1 MRVLISG
8 ASQGL
13 GKALAKALTEDGH
26 KVVLLARNRRKLE
39 ELAEE
44 LNMGAGEELASL
56 LPFDLA
62 DLADLEEE
70 FSGMLEERCSR
81 LDALV
86 NNAGAML
93 RKSFGD
99 VSAGE
104 VKALFE
110 TNFFA
115 PALLTRLCLPLM
127 KNSALKHV
135 VNISSMGG
143 FQGSVKFGGL
153 SYYSASKAALGN
165 LSECLAEEL
174 KDEGVKVNALALGAA
189 QTPMLEATF
198 PGYEAPLQ
206 AEDMATFL
214 KWFTLEG
221 GKYFNGKVL
230 PVALSTP

>member
-1 MRVLISG
+1 MNVLITG

-13 GKALAKALTEDGH
+13 GRALATALTSDGH

-39 ELAEE
+39 ELAAE
-44 LNMGAGEELASL
+44 LNGRAGEELAQV

-62 DLADLEEE
+62 DLADLEME
-70 FSGMLEERCSR
+70 FSGMLEKLCPQ
-81 LDALV
+81 LDVLV
-86 NNAGAML
+86 NNAGAMF
-93 RKSFGD
+93 RKSFSE
-99 VSAGE
+99 VSMKEA
-104 VKALFE
+104 KSLFE

-115 PALLTRLCLPLM
+115 PAMLTRLCLPLM
-127 KNSALKHV
+127 KNSTLKHV

-153 SYYSASKAALGN
+153 AYYSASKAALGI

-174 KDEGVKVNALALGAA
+174 KDEGLKVNALALGSA

-206 AEDMATFL
+206 AADMAAFL
-214 KWFTLEG
+214 KWFVLEG
-221 GKYFNGKVL
+221 GRYFNGKIL